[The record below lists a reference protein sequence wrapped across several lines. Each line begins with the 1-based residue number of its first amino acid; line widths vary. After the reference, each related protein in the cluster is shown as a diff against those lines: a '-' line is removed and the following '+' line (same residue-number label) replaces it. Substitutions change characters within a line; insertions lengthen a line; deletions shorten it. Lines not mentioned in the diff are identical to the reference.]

1 MPFLHTSFFILVNA
15 VPSTHFRFPL
25 YETLALHTSPF
36 FISYRAGTPHL
47 FFFSLIYASFP
58 YLFILTPI
66 YAVRLYI
73 DFLLSDYKLPSI
85 PLPFQYKNIVPLY
98 LSIFQYKDTV
108 PLHFSISSMLILP
121 PPNNLPKIT
130 RCLHIFFHK

>member
-15 VPSTHFRFPL
+15 VASTHFRFPL

-47 FFFSLIYASFP
+47 FFFSLIYAGSTFSLQ
-58 YLFILTPI
+58 YTPSDYTSI
-66 YAVRLYI
+66 
-73 DFLLSDYKLPSI
+73 FHSDYKLPSI

-98 LSIFQYKDTV
+98 LAIFQYKNTV
-108 PLHFSISSMLILP
+108 PLHFSIFQYVNSAP
-121 PPNNLPKIT
+121 RKLPKIT
-130 RCLHIFFHK
+130 RRLHIFFHK